1 MANDSNSTTDLN
13 RAGLIKA
20 CGIAIIVLGV
30 GSALL
35 PVAHGLKGSTVIG
48 ILLLAAGAIEM
59 FAGTLRQQVHKFAFA
74 AGAITALA
82 GLLFLLNPTT
92 RFFPTVTPVIGWLIV
107 RSLILAWTSRHTGGS
122 VRTWTGLSA
131 GMDLLLAV
139 LLIFGL
145 SIAALVVSVFGPTQ
159 QLVAT
164 FSWVLAASFVVTGNL
179 LLEVASCERNTA

>member
-1 MANDSNSTTDLN
+1 MATETNSTSDPG
-13 RAGLIKA
+13 RARLIMA
-20 CGIAIIVLGV
+20 CGLAIIVLGV

-35 PVAHGLKGSTVIG
+35 PVADFLKGSTVIG

-59 FAGTLRQQVHKFAFA
+59 FAGTLRQQVHKFAIA
-74 AGAITALA
+74 AGAVTALA

-92 RFFPTVTPVIGWLIV
+92 HFFPTVTPVIGWLIV
-107 RSLILAWTSRHTGGS
+107 RSLILGWTSRHTGGS
-122 VRTWTGLSA
+122 VRLWTGLSA

-145 SIAALVVSVFGPTQ
+145 SIAALVVSVFGPTP
-159 QLVAT
+159 QLVAS

-179 LLEVASCERNTA
+179 LLEVASCERKSA